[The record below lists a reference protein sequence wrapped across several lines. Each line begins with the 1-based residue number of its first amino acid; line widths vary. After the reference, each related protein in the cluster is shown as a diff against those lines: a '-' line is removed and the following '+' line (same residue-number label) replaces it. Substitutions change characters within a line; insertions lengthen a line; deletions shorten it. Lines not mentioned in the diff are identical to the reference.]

1 MGQDIGSERP
11 RSGRGGRHRRTG
23 QALIERRDH
32 VERARSRRV
41 ALPAPSPSALVGV
54 AVLVLIAVG
63 VVHLSGTGSAVPLE
77 TETAAA
83 APVDPAA
90 PADPAPS
97 ELADAPESGE
107 GSAPESGETPA
118 GSAPTGDGT
127 EQQGSSPEPPEN
139 RELIIHVSGA
149 VTAPG
154 VVRLPGGARVDDAL
168 SAAGGPT
175 AEADLTAI
183 NLARPLVDGEQIHV
197 PVPGEDPRPQPGD
210 APGSGTGDAGGAD
223 AGADGA
229 ASGPDTAGAI
239 DLNTASL
246 AELEELP
253 GVGPAIAQ
261 RILEHREKNGP
272 FDSVDGLLEVSGIGP
287 ATLEEIRPKATV

>member
-11 RSGRGGRHRRTG
+11 RSGRAGRHRRTG

-32 VERARSRRV
+32 VEPSRARRFS
-41 ALPAPSPSALVGV
+41 LPAPSPSALVGV

-83 APVDPAA
+83 ASADPAA
-90 PADPAPS
+90 PSAPADV
-97 ELADAPESGE
+97 PEAGE
-107 GSAPESGETPA
+107 GSASEGGEMPA
-118 GSAPTGDGT
+118 SSAPTVDGA
-127 EQQGSSPEPPEN
+127 EQQDSSPAPQES
-139 RELIIHVSGA
+139 RELIVHVSGA

-175 AEADLTAI
+175 AEADLTAV
-183 NLARPLVDGEQIHV
+183 NLARPLVDGEQVHV

-210 APGSGTGDAGGAD
+210 APGSGDGHADGAD

-229 ASGPDTAGAI
+229 ASGPDAAGAI

-272 FDSVDGLLEVSGIGP
+272 FESVDGLLEVSGIGP